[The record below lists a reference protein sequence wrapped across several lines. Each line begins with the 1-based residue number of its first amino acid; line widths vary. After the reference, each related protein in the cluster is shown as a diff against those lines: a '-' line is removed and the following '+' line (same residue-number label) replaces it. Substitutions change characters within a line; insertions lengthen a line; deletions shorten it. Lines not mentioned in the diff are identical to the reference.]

1 MEYRELGKTGLRI
14 SAVGFGSV
22 ELSMDYGIKAKRQ
35 HSRPDKAAAVKIINK
50 AVDYGINLFDTAPSY
65 GDSESLLGSV
75 IGSTPHYIATKVNLL
90 EKNQDSSVAIRASIE
105 TSLKNLKRNYLDI
118 VQIHNATIS
127 TIGQSDIPE
136 VLVKLREKGLI
147 RFVGAS
153 VYEPENALAV
163 LNAGCFDVLQIAYNI
178 MDQRMLQN
186 VIPLA
191 QEQGVGV
198 LGRSAY
204 FKGVL
209 TAKAQHLSEECAFLR
224 DSAIKVKSTMNLSSW
239 DDLAELA
246 LRFCL
251 STKGIDSVLV
261 GIRTMEEL
269 DFAVRTEEKGN
280 LASDVLGQLF
290 ELGIKDQHW
299 LNPANWPML

>member
-22 ELSMDYGIKAKRQ
+22 ELGMDYGIKAKSQ
-35 HSRPDKAAAVKIINK
+35 YGKPDKATAVKIINK

-75 IGSTPHYIATKVNLL
+75 IGSSSHYIATKVNLP
-90 EKNQDSSVAIRASIE
+90 EDNQVSSVAIRASIE
-105 TSLKNLKRNYLDI
+105 SSLRNLNRNCLDI
-118 VQIHNATIS
+118 VQIHNATAS
-127 TIGQSDIPE
+127 TISQSDIPE

-147 RFVGAS
+147 RFIGAS

-163 LNAGCFDVLQIAYNI
+163 LDAGCFDVLQIAYNI

-224 DSAIKVKSTMNLSSW
+224 DSAIKVKSAMNLSNW

-251 STKGIDSVLV
+251 STQGIDSVLV

-269 DFAVRTEEKGN
+269 DFAVKTEEKGN
-280 LASDVLGQLF
+280 LVSDILGQLSGF
-290 ELGIKDQHW
+290 GIDDQHW
-299 LNPANWPML
+299 LNPANWSMS